1 MTIDADTVFR
11 VLLVF
16 VRVGGLLVSAPFF
29 SRPFV
34 PVLVKVMLGVLLA
47 FVLAGFATG
56 PLPAHV
62 DHPVGFVL
70 ALGVEAG
77 TGVLLGYGA
86 RFVFFAV
93 QTAGE
98 VIGFQMSLSM
108 AQAYSPTADGSAGP
122 IGQILSVTFLLLFL
136 LLDGPAHLVRAL
148 AGSFEVIPL
157 GGANLAAGG
166 PLLIQWT
173 GAFFALTLRLAAP
186 FMVALLLLDVALGI
200 FARVVPQAD
209 LFAISLPAKLV
220 LGMGAF
226 FVFLQGFVSIA
237 PGLLDR
243 VLYDLADLI
252 GVLVP

>member
-1 MTIDADTVFR
+1 MTIEADAVFR

-16 VRVGGLLVSAPFF
+16 VRVGGLLVAAPFF

-34 PVLVKVMLGVLLA
+34 PVLVKVMLAVLLA

-56 PLPAHV
+56 PLPDHV
-62 DHPVGFVL
+62 GHPVGFAV
-70 ALGVEAG
+70 ALGVEAA
-77 TGVLLGYGA
+77 TGLLLGYGA

-98 VIGFQMSLSM
+98 IIGFQMSLSM

-122 IGQILSVTFLLLFL
+122 IGQILTVAFLLLFVV
-136 LLDGPAHLVRAL
+136 LDGPHGLVRAL
-148 AGSFEVIPL
+148 VGSFEVVPL
-157 GGANLAAGG
+157 GGARLAAGG
-166 PLLIQWT
+166 PLLIEWT
-173 GAFFALTLRLAAP
+173 GAFFATALQLAAP

-220 LGMGAF
+220 LGIAAF
-226 FVFLQGFVSIA
+226 YVFAQGFVAVA
-237 PGLLDR
+237 PSLLDGVVR
-243 VLYDLADLI
+243 DLAE
-252 GVLVP
+252 LVRALAP